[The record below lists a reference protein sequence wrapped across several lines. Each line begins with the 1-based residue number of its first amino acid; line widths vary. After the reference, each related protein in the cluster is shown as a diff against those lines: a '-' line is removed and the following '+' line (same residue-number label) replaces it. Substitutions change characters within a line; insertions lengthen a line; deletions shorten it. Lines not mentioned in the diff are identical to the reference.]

1 MSFFREMPSSDRSG
15 DPPGAARFRELYGF
29 IPRVFRLQTPLGDIV
44 EKQGAMLEALLG
56 NENCLSRAQKE
67 RILLTVSAAN
77 QSQYGVALH
86 EQMLKVLG
94 VPEAEIAHIVN
105 GGSPEGP
112 DGELIAFA
120 RRLVLSP
127 LELREADVERLRRV
141 GFREP
146 QIVEVVILI
155 GACNL
160 FNTLQF
166 GTGATP
172 DFAPRT
178 IPPPVAQNNAHP
190 EPAELRPIIEEVQE
204 DPDAEWVI
212 RAKNGD
218 LGAFEGLVE
227 RHTQRV
233 YRTLIGLL
241 GNPDDAKDA
250 LQDTFLKAFQSL
262 PGFERRSRFS
272 TWLVSIASNTG
283 LQRLRER
290 RQVESLDEDASDHEE
305 FRPRQIRAWG
315 DDPEEMYSKAER
327 RALVEQAISRLPA
340 KYRMVLV
347 LRDVQQL
354 STDEAAASLGLG
366 VPALKA
372 RLLRGRLMLRE
383 ALAPHFMEG
392 AQTA

>member
-1 MSFFREMPSSDRSG
+1 
-15 DPPGAARFRELYGF
+15 
-29 IPRVFRLQTPLGDIV
+29 
-44 EKQGAMLEALLG
+44 MLEALLG

-67 RILLTVSAAN
+67 RILLAVSAAN

-86 EQMLKVLG
+86 EQMLKLLG
-94 VPEAEIAHIVN
+94 VPEAEIAYIVN
-105 GGSPEGP
+105 GGLPEGP
-112 DGELIAFA
+112 DGSLIAFA
-120 RRLVLSP
+120 RKVILHP
-127 LELREADVERLRRV
+127 LELCEADVERLRSV

-172 DFAPRT
+172 DFPTRT
-178 IPPPVAQNNAHP
+178 IPQVVAENKVYRQAL
-190 EPAELRPIIEEVQE
+190 ELRPITEEAQE
-204 DPDAEWVI
+204 DPDAEWVV
-212 RAKNGD
+212 RVQNGD
-218 LGAFEGLVE
+218 LGAFEALVE

-250 LQDTFLKAFQSL
+250 LQDTFLKAFQNLS
-262 PGFERRSRFS
+262 GFERRSRFS

-290 RQVESLDEDASDHEE
+290 RQVESLDEDASDREE

-327 RALVEQAISRLPA
+327 RTLVEQAISRLPA
-340 KYRMVLV
+340 KYRVVLV

-354 STDEAAASLGLG
+354 STDEAAAALGLS

-372 RLLRGRLMLRE
+372 RVLRGRLMLRE